1 MMQDTFNALW
11 KTLDDQHNAIKY
23 FKRDDL
29 AFDEA
34 KRKYQ
39 IAVEQKTAEYRFDKS
54 YPVTLIPDLVRGF
67 EPVANLRFERDRLH
81 TLSETDRFLIRHFET
96 RAWILQRQLEMEMK
110 GR

>member
-1 MMQDTFNALW
+1 MQDTYSALW
-11 KTLDDQHNAIKY
+11 ETLNDQRKAIED
-23 FKRDDL
+23 FRRDDL

-34 KRKYQ
+34 KRQYR
-39 IAVEQKTAEYRFDKS
+39 IAVEQKTAEYRFDKA

-67 EPVANLRFERDRLH
+67 EPVASLCFERDRLH

-96 RAWILQRQLEMEMK
+96 RAWILQRQIEMEAK